1 MISFGKLSVEQFQT
15 KHWQKRPLLV
25 RNALLSPRSLIS
37 KQELLTLSQNGQCDA
52 RLVTRGKNDAW
63 QLTHGPFIDSCP
75 NKSPFPKKD
84 SWTVLVQGV
93 DTVNANINGL
103 MADFRFA
110 GDALLDDV
118 MISYATDG
126 GGVGP
131 HLDSYDVF
139 LIQLHGQRRWQISP
153 PKSTPADFKADL
165 PVKILKTFAP
175 TQEWL
180 LDPGDMLYLPAGW
193 GHDGVAIGECITASV
208 GFRAPHRNEWLNAYL
223 DDLSDSLE
231 DILSPTSKRLKI
243 SQTQTS
249 NKISKVSAK
258 KTRLQP
264 ARIVTAI
271 PEQFGDWVDEL
282 LGKGVAEKPINHAHI
297 HELTGRFLTE
307 PKNQTVFTGPAKPLM
322 PTVFAKGL
330 RDKGVR
336 LSLASKCLYTQ
347 TSKTFFINGESFS
360 LSAKQL
366 KVLSV
371 LADTK
376 TLGGQG
382 FNMSIID
389 ADLME
394 SLYDWYKNG
403 WIAIQ

>member
-1 MISFGKLSVEQFQT
+1 
-15 KHWQKRPLLV
+15 
-25 RNALLSPRSLIS
+25 
-37 KQELLTLSQNGQCDA
+37 
-52 RLVTRGKNDAW
+52 
-63 QLTHGPFIDSCP
+63 
-75 NKSPFPKKD
+75 
-84 SWTVLVQGV
+84 
-93 DTVNANINGL
+93 
-103 MADFRFA
+103 
-110 GDALLDDV
+110 
-118 MISYATDG
+118 
-126 GGVGP
+126 
-131 HLDSYDVF
+131 
-139 LIQLHGQRRWQISP
+139 
-153 PKSTPADFKADL
+153 
-165 PVKILKTFAP
+165 
-175 TQEWL
+175 
-180 LDPGDMLYLPAGW
+180 MLYLPAGW